1 MPADGELAGRLDL
14 LQCSDKHNFIR
25 NQIGGYMRLR
35 LFVDSVLITT
45 AFAIMSSPTQTAVS
59 VIVMLGILAWI
70 ALESRAFL
78 MDLEEWG
85 V

>member
-1 MPADGELAGRLDL
+1 V
-14 LQCSDKHNFIR
+14 K
-25 NQIGGYMRLR
+25 LR
-35 LFVDSVLITT
+35 LLIDSILTMT

-59 VIVMLGILAWI
+59 VIVMLGILAWMV
-70 ALESRAFL
+70 LESRAFL

>member
-1 MPADGELAGRLDL
+1 
-14 LQCSDKHNFIR
+14 
-25 NQIGGYMRLR
+25 MRLR

-45 AFAIMSSPTQTAVS
+45 ALAIMSSPTQTVISA
-59 VIVMLGILAWI
+59 IVMLGILAWMV
-70 ALESRAFL
+70 LESRMFL